1 MKNRW
6 TRIRTDAPWEN
17 QKKHPDADFRKL
29 MTNYDGYGYYGIG
42 LKINPA
48 WKDKEIYLIFGAVD
62 ESAWVYVNGKFAGKH
77 IFAAAN
83 DWQTPFAIPITGTI
97 DWKKDRQTVVVR
109 VEDKAGQGGIWRP
122 VMLAARENGK

>member
-1 MKNRW
+1 ML
-6 TRIRTDAPWEN
+6 RIDAPWEK
-17 QKKHPDADFRKL
+17 QRYLKDEKFKKML
-29 MTNYDGYGYYGIG
+29 ESYDGIGYYSQTLPI
-42 LKINPA
+42 PA
-48 WKDKEIYLIFGAVD
+48 EWKGKEIYLIFGAVD

-77 IFAAAN
+77 IFASAN
-83 DWQTPFAIPITGTI
+83 DWQTPFAIPITDNI